1 MELMLV
7 CIPMAILLS
16 VFKKIKQKEDS
27 REIKEENIYNS
38 PKLMPLRSTK
48 TK

>member
-1 MELMLV
+1 MK
-7 CIPMAILLS
+7 ILPS

-38 PKLMPLRSTK
+38 SEIMPLRSTK